1 MIESSPKLFVR
12 VRAFFVIKVEQMDVT
27 VLSLGGSVLVKDEDP
42 SAYLSELARM
52 LVEVS
57 SNTKLYIV
65 AGGGRIARF
74 YIRAGRS
81 LGAKEQY
88 LDLMGIDATRLNARL
103 LIAALKGHACQE
115 PPREYE
121 EAALAGARYPIV
133 VMGGVTPGVTTD
145 AVSARLAERVGAT
158 RLVNATSVDG
168 AYTADPKK
176 DVCAK
181 RIPRMSHEE
190 LVRLVTGTAEGAGP
204 TTVFDPIGAE
214 VLMRTHIPL
223 TIVDGRS
230 MKNLKLALEGKE
242 CVGTIVD

>member
-1 MIESSPKLFVR
+1 
-12 VRAFFVIKVEQMDVT
+12 MDVV

-42 SAYLSELARM
+42 SAYLEELAKT
-52 LVEVS
+52 LVDVS
-57 SNTKLYIV
+57 SRAKVYVV

-74 YIRAGRS
+74 YIRAGRA
-81 LGAKEQY
+81 LGASEQY

-103 LIAALKGHACQE
+103 VIAALKGHACPE
-115 PPREYE
+115 PPKDYD
-121 EAALAGARYPIV
+121 EAVRAGASYPIV

-145 AVSARLAERVGAT
+145 AVSARLAERVRAT

-190 LVRLVTGTAEGAGP
+190 LVKLVSGTAKGAGP
-204 TTVFDPIGAE
+204 TTVFDPVGAD
-214 VLMRTHIPL
+214 VLMRARIRL
-223 TIVDGRS
+223 VIVDGRS
-230 MKNLKLALEGKE
+230 MKNLGLALEGKE
-242 CVGTIVD
+242 CVGTVVG

>member
-1 MIESSPKLFVR
+1 
-12 VRAFFVIKVEQMDVT
+12 MDVV
-27 VLSLGGSVLVKDEDP
+27 VLSLGGSILVKDEDP
-42 SAYLSELARM
+42 SAYLEELAKM

-57 SNTKLYIV
+57 SAAKVYVVT
-65 AGGGRIARF
+65 GGGRIARF
-74 YIRAGRS
+74 YIRAGRA
-81 LGAKEQY
+81 LGATEQH

-103 LIAALKGHACQE
+103 VIAALKGHACPE
-115 PPREYE
+115 PPKDYG
-121 EAALAGARYPIV
+121 EAVRAGASYPIV

-190 LVRLVTGTAEGAGP
+190 LVRLVSGTAKGAGP
-204 TTVFDPIGAE
+204 TTVFDPVGAD
-214 VLMRTHIPL
+214 VLMRARIRL
-223 TIVDGRS
+223 VIVDGRS
-230 MKNLKLALEGKE
+230 MKNLGLALEGKE
-242 CVGTIVD
+242 CMGTVVG

>member
-1 MIESSPKLFVR
+1 
-12 VRAFFVIKVEQMDVT
+12 MDVV

-42 SAYLSELARM
+42 SAYLSELAET
-52 LVEVS
+52 LVGVS
-57 SNTKLYIV
+57 SGAKVYIV
-65 AGGGRIARF
+65 TGGGRIARF
-74 YIRAGRS
+74 YIRAGRA
-81 LGAKEQY
+81 LGASEQY

-103 LIAALKGHACQE
+103 LIAALKGRACPE
-115 PPREYE
+115 PPKDYE
-121 EAALAGARYPIV
+121 EAVRAGASHQVV

-145 AVSARLAERVGAT
+145 AVSARLAERVKAT

-190 LVRLVTGTAEGAGP
+190 LVKLVSGTAKGAGP
-204 TTVFDPIGAE
+204 TTVFDPVGAE
-214 VLMRTHIPL
+214 VLMRTRIPL
-223 TIVDGRS
+223 VIVDGRS

-242 CVGTIVD
+242 CVGTVVG

>member
-1 MIESSPKLFVR
+1 
-12 VRAFFVIKVEQMDVT
+12 MDVV

-42 SAYLSELARM
+42 SAYLEELAKM

-57 SNTKLYIV
+57 SATKVYV
-65 AGGGRIARF
+65 VTGGGRIARF
-74 YIRAGRS
+74 YIRAGRA
-81 LGAKEQY
+81 LGATEQY

-103 LIAALKGHACQE
+103 VIAALKGLACPE
-115 PPREYE
+115 PPKDYD
-121 EAALAGARYPIV
+121 EAVRAGASHQIV

-145 AVSARLAERVGAT
+145 AVSARLAERVRAT

-190 LVRLVTGTAEGAGP
+190 LVRLVSGTAKGAGP
-204 TTVFDPIGAE
+204 TTVFDPVGAE
-214 VLMRTHIPL
+214 VLARTRIPL
-223 TIVDGRS
+223 VIVDGRS
-230 MKNLKLALEGKE
+230 MKNLGLALEGRE
-242 CVGTIVD
+242 CVGTVVG

>member
-1 MIESSPKLFVR
+1 
-12 VRAFFVIKVEQMDVT
+12 MDVV
-27 VLSLGGSVLVKDEDP
+27 VLSLGGSVLVRDEDP
-42 SAYLSELARM
+42 SAYLEELAKT
-52 LVEVS
+52 LVGAS
-57 SNTKLYIV
+57 SRAKVYVV

-74 YIRAGRS
+74 YIRAGRA
-81 LGAKEQY
+81 LGASEEY

-103 LIAALKGHACQE
+103 VIAALKGHACPE
-115 PPREYE
+115 PPKDYD
-121 EAALAGARYPIV
+121 EAVRAGASHSIV

-190 LVRLVTGTAEGAGP
+190 LVKLVSGTAKGAGP
-204 TTVFDPIGAE
+204 TTVFDPVGAD
-214 VLMRTHIPL
+214 VLMRARIQL
-223 TIVDGRS
+223 VIVDGRS
-230 MKNLKLALEGKE
+230 MKNLGLALEGKE
-242 CVGTIVD
+242 CVGTVVG

>member
-1 MIESSPKLFVR
+1 
-12 VRAFFVIKVEQMDVT
+12 MDVV

-42 SAYLSELARM
+42 SAYLEALAKM
-52 LVEVS
+52 LVDVS
-57 SNTKLYIV
+57 SAAKVYVVT
-65 AGGGRIARF
+65 GGGRIARF
-74 YIRAGRS
+74 YIRAGRA
-81 LGAKEQY
+81 LGATEQY

-103 LIAALKGHACQE
+103 VIAALKDHACPE
-115 PPREYE
+115 PPNDYD
-121 EAALAGARYPIV
+121 EAVRAGASYPIV

-190 LVRLVTGTAEGAGP
+190 LVRLVSGTAKGAGP
-204 TTVFDPIGAE
+204 TTVFDPVGAD
-214 VLMRTHIPL
+214 VLMRARIRL
-223 TIVDGRS
+223 VIVDGRS
-230 MKNLKLALEGKE
+230 MKNLGLALEGKE
-242 CVGTIVD
+242 CMGTVVG